1 MPKPSISQMSNIAFW
16 IAYAPIAQDTTI
28 IGATAANGTRKI
40 EAKTGTVVST
50 STRPTILPRYIE
62 AIRPHTKS
70 LCSTNSRGP
79 GLSPHTMSPP
89 SRIAA
94 VPEPGMPSASMGKS
108 ADVPE
113 ACAAVS
119 GANTPSMRPVP
130 KLSGS
135 FEKRFARLYPM
146 NEAAIAPPGVM
157 PSQQPMNEERN
168 SVTQY
173 FGRSFQTDST
183 TRRLML
189 ATCPRNASRS
199 SMVSRISLIPNSP
212 ITATRKLMPRSNS
225 PEPSVM
231 RNCPDTVSI
240 PTPANSRPRDIE
252 ITVLCFSSRPRP
264 TNEQNVSRYTAKNSG
279 GPNLSANDEI
289 SGARNVIR
297 GTATSGAINDDV
309 NAGVRASAAL
319 PCCALG

>member
-1 MPKPSISQMSNIAFW
+1 M
-16 IAYAPIAQDTTI
+16 
-28 IGATAANGTRKI
+28 GATAANGTRKI

-70 LCSTNSRGP
+70 LCSTNSSGP
-79 GLSPHTMSPP
+79 GLSPHTISPP

-94 VPEPGMPSASMGKS
+94 VPEPGMPSASMGNS

-130 KLSGS
+130 NLSGS

-146 NEAAIAPPGVM
+146 NEAAMAPPGVM

-189 ATCPRNASRS
+189 AACPRNASRS
-199 SMVSRISLIPNSP
+199 SMVSRISLIPNRP
-212 ITATRKLMPRSNS
+212 ITATRKLMPRNNS
-225 PEPSVM
+225 AEPKVM
-231 RNCPDTVSI
+231 RNWPETVSL
-240 PTPANSRPRDIE
+240 PTPANSNPSVIE
-252 ITVLCFSSRPRP
+252 MTVLCLASRPSP
-264 TNEQNVSRYTAKNSG
+264 TKEQNVNKYTAKNSG
-279 GPNLSANDEI
+279 GPNFSAKDEI
-289 SGARNVIR
+289 IGARNVSSS
-297 GTATSGAINDDV
+297 TATSEPMKDEVKAAV
-309 NAGVRASAAL
+309 SASAAL
-319 PCCALG
+319 PCCAIG